1 MVLIVTAMDS
11 RLSSTRWRGRR
22 RDDGDTGKYAQIGQ
36 MNPSAACTIIVRMR
50 SIERIDAMMSSSP
63 PPVAGRGYVVSKQQ
77 RQSACASMV
86 VG

>member
-1 MVLIVTAMDS
+1 MATMTSDD
-11 RLSSTRWRGRR
+11 
-22 RDDGDTGKYAQIGQ
+22 DDGDTGKYAQIGQ

-77 RQSACASMV
+77 RQGLCVHGCRINSVNMLLQLI
-86 VG
+86 